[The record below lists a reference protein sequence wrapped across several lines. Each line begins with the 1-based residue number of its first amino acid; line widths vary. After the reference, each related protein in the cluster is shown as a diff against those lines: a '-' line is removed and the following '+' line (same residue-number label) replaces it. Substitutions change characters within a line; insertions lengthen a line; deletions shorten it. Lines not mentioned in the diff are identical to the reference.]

1 MESKEIIYPLRYR
14 EKGIKKL
21 KSIMI
26 DFVSNWVNRKIDDMF
41 QEVRDVTDKTKQIQ
55 ILNSEIMDLKSDDP
69 ARADKEAE
77 VKRLIESLSGIAIDK
92 YIQNQYELIQTIL
105 TDNEIKDADLLNNDF
120 WDRCVEPVSI
130 NDFLLRMRYKDLE
143 KKN

>member
-21 KSIMI
+21 KSIKI

-41 QEVRDVTDKTKQIQ
+41 QEVRDVTEKTKQLQ
-55 ILNSEIMDLKSDDP
+55 ILNSEIVILKSDDP
-69 ARADKEAE
+69 TRADKEAE

-92 YIQNQYELIQTIL
+92 YIHNQYELIQTIL

-130 NDFLLRMRYKDLE
+130 NDFLLKMRYKDLE

>member
-21 KSIMI
+21 KSIKI

-41 QEVRDVTDKTKQIQ
+41 QEVRDVTEKTKQLQ
-55 ILNSEIMDLKSDDP
+55 ILNSEIVILKSDDP

-92 YIQNQYELIQTIL
+92 YIHNQYELIQTIL

-130 NDFLLRMRYKDLE
+130 NDFLLKMRYKDLE

>member
-21 KSIMI
+21 KSIKI

-41 QEVRDVTDKTKQIQ
+41 QEVRDVTEKTKQIQ
-55 ILNSEIMDLKSDDP
+55 ILNSEIIILKSDDP
-69 ARADKEAE
+69 TRADKEAE

-92 YIQNQYELIQTIL
+92 YIHNQYELIQTIL

-130 NDFLLRMRYKDLE
+130 NDFLLKMRYKDLE

>member
-21 KSIMI
+21 KSIKI

-41 QEVRDVTDKTKQIQ
+41 QEVRDVTDKTKQAE
-55 ILNSEIMDLKSDDP
+55 ILNSEIVNLKSDDP